1 MHKKN
6 FGISFISVLFFI
18 FCFFSSSKVYAAT
31 ITSDFVVIG
40 GSDVSTGTPAVF
52 TSVDPKSDIAKLDA
66 VDNKRIQ
73 SNATTWSAGDNY
85 EENKYIEFL
94 FSPNIPTTA
103 TIQQVTISHK
113 FRRSGSLGGAKLE
126 VWDGTQFTDMSLTT
140 GTENIDH
147 TDTLDVTSFINTPEK
162 VNALKARFLAY
173 RGDGHTKTSHDFI
186 GIHVLYTMP
195 DIAPVVADASVNLA
209 PSVQDQSV
217 VTGIDTPVVISLQT
231 SDPENDPLSYYIVDT
246 PTKGSL
252 GNAQDRNVFIYT
264 PNGILGTDMFSFKVS
279 DGFNYS
285 NVGYVTITNIP
296 GNISSLYIDTDTTN
310 LSTKDS
316 STITIYGQ
324 DSFGNV
330 STTSTI
336 PIIISATGD
345 AVVSQTSTNLNNGTQ
360 TITVTK
366 PTSGSTTVQA
376 VNDGLAPVSI
386 DLVFTA
392 PIENPPVVIPSIP
405 DPTPSNPEPITP
417 PVVVHTNGGHPPIE
431 TTSVVKP
438 QITKNTPPA
447 NPVVQDIPSTP
458 KPVTVRTISHTKT
471 AAQVQ
476 NSENIAPEQDT
487 TTLAATAETSTKIS
501 YKTGLFAGF
510 LIALIG
516 ISIWRLYKKTP

>member
-6 FGISFISVLFFI
+6 FGISFISVLFFV
-18 FCFFSSSKVYAAT
+18 FCFFSSSKIYAAT
-31 ITSDFVVIG
+31 LTSDFVVTG
-40 GSDVSTGTPAVF
+40 GSDASTGTPAVF
-52 TSVDPKSDIAKLDA
+52 TSVGPKSDIVKLDA
-66 VDNKRIQ
+66 IDNNRIQ
-73 SNATTWSAGDNY
+73 SNAASWSVGDSY

-94 FSPNIPTTA
+94 FSSNIPTTA
-103 TIQQVTISHK
+103 TIKQVTISHK

-126 VWDGTQFTDMSLTT
+126 VWDGTQFTDMPLTT

-147 TDTLDVTSFINTPEK
+147 TDTVDVTSFINTPEK
-162 VNALKARFLAY
+162 VNALKVRFLAY

-186 GIHVLYTMP
+186 GVHVVYTMP
-195 DIAPVVADASVNLA
+195 DIAPVVVDASVNLA
-209 PSVQDQSV
+209 PTVQDQSV
-217 VTGIDTPVVISLQT
+217 VTGIDTPVTISLQT
-231 SDPENDPLSYYIVDT
+231 SDPENDPLAYSIIDE
-246 PTKGSL
+246 PTKGWL

-285 NVGYVTITNIP
+285 SVGYVTITNTP
-296 GNISSLYIDTDTTN
+296 GKVSLLSIDTDTTN
-310 LSTKDS
+310 LSTKDT
-316 STITIYGQ
+316 STVTIYGQ

-360 TITVTK
+360 SVTVTK
-366 PTSGSTTVQA
+366 PTSGSTTIQA
-376 VNDGLAPVSI
+376 VSDGLAPVSI

-392 PIENPPVVIPSIP
+392 PIENPPVVIPSTP

-431 TTSVVKP
+431 PAHIIPP
-438 QITKNTPPA
+438 QIIENTPPV

-458 KPVTVRTISHTKT
+458 KPVTVPTISHTKT
-471 AAQVQ
+471 TPQVQ
-476 NSENIAPEQDT
+476 SVENTVPEQDT

-510 LIALIG
+510 LIALMG
-516 ISIWRLYKKTP
+516 ISIWRLYKKTS